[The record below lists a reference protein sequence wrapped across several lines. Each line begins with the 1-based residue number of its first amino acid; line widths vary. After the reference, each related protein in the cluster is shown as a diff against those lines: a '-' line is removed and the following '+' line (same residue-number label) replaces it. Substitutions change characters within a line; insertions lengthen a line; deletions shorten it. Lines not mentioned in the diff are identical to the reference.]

1 MFSDG
6 VFACSSCCHIFRHAP
21 SILHGFIPF
30 AIITL
35 RAVSMKMVNIIC
47 ILSIWLIF
55 QALALSLFHRKQHKL
70 FTILSYRSSINGP
83 NIVNHC
89 QLFFRWQWT
98 PSFGGQ
104 TIRANHFND
113 PIPGLLPKPH
123 RENCSGRWLGCTF
136 AAPDRTW
143 PSKWSANKAK
153 IFIALILSLH
163 SGSCLSIGGLMEFL
177 SLLDVVWHEGKE

>member
-70 FTILSYRSSINGP
+70 FTILSYRSSIIGP

-98 PSFGGQ
+98 RLVDKQFGRTTL
-104 TIRANHFND
+104 TIQSRD
-113 PIPGLLPKPH
+113 
-123 RENCSGRWLGCTF
+123 C
-136 AAPDRTW
+136 
-143 PSKWSANKAK
+143 
-153 IFIALILSLH
+153 
-163 SGSCLSIGGLMEFL
+163 CLSPIGKTVLVAGWDVRSLFQIEPGRRNEVPIKQK
-177 SLLDVVWHEGKE
+177 SLLL